1 MVASANS
8 SLKTRRLY
16 DVTPYFSLFGLPF
29 KDPIFA
35 HINSEQFKRKCNV
48 ANRAN
53 LLGHDYK
60 KRMALLQREGF
71 HDGIDLSLE
80 DCVDD
85 VGVND
90 DLDETTIPN
99 HE

>member
-1 MVASANS
+1 M
-8 SLKTRRLY
+8 
-16 DVTPYFSLFGLPF
+16 TPYFSLFGLPF